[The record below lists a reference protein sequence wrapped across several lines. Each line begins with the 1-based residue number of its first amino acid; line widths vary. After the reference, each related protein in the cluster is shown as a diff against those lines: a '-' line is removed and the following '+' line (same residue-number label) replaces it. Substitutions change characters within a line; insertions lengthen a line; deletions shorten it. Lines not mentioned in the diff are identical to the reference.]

1 MSENVQCKG
10 PVLPIILS
18 FRIMDEEILNLRRIL
33 STNIKTQRAILGISQ
48 EKLAEKADI
57 SSNMINDIEGCRTW
71 VSDKTLIRLANA
83 LETEIFRLLLPNSTS
98 DADVSAVLAL
108 EIARELQTIK
118 KNFDIQFEC
127 ALKSKGLC

>member
-1 MSENVQCKG
+1 MPKTKVAKMIRRKY
-10 PVLPIILS
+10 LLS
-18 FRIMDEEILNLRRIL
+18 SFFSGSSLN
-33 STNIKTQRAILGISQ
+33 
-48 EKLAEKADI
+48 
-57 SSNMINDIEGCRTW
+57 MMNDIEGCRTW

-98 DADVSAVLAL
+98 DTDVPAVLAL

-118 KNFDIQFEC
+118 KNFDIQFEG